1 MKNMIKE
8 LEEKKLLD
16 YGFVSVK
23 EYNGITVST
32 EPNAPSDVNTINIYV
47 YKILPNLEVYGH
59 FIFMENKLC
68 FSAQMTID
76 KIHRGKFGAIYTDT
90 IEIEHIINNV
100 LYRYI
105 EAKTDWLN
113 KI

>member
-32 EPNAPSDVNTINIYV
+32 EPNDIYV